1 METCKII
8 VHVKTEEEPRPFV
21 GTAGTGVT
29 NYTLHEESAFN
40 STRGEIPFF
49 WLITLKW
56 HQNDV

>member
-1 METCKII
+1 METCEII

-40 STRGEIPFF
+40 STRGEIPF
-49 WLITLKW
+49 
-56 HQNDV
+56 